1 MTAAIQVSSQIL
13 NILLRYIDEEGIANA
28 DFRSRIE
35 AAKSVDR
42 ISIEHWWGLLEEL
55 ATLHPIPALGIQI
68 GMRGE
73 IQDAGILGYLAASCD
88 SLVEAVARLQRF
100 EPLLQNLSH
109 SWVKIKQ
116 DHIYIGWEG
125 SGNESTVLSN
135 DVVVSGTLA
144 FIRKL
149 IGTQTFTPLEVE
161 LAGIP
166 VDEQKEY
173 ERLLGCPVVITDDV
187 LAMKLPLSMLQLS
200 IDNSNPQLRLI
211 LEQQAESILATLPKP
226 DEFLKDIQQHILN
239 GLEVGQLSM
248 KWLAGKLGISES
260 SLYRKL
266 SERGRSYQNLLDE
279 LRCQLAIRYIKN
291 PDLSLTEIS
300 LMLGFSEHSAFTR
313 AFKKWVGQTPLKYRN
328 SFLKVDRNSIS

>member
-109 SWVKIKQ
+109 SWTI
-116 DHIYIGWEG
+116 
-125 SGNESTVLSN
+125 
-135 DVVVSGTLA
+135 
-144 FIRKL
+144 
-149 IGTQTFTPLEVE
+149 
-161 LAGIP
+161 
-166 VDEQKEY
+166 
-173 ERLLGCPVVITDDV
+173 
-187 LAMKLPLSMLQLS
+187 S
-200 IDNSNPQLRLI
+200 IS
-211 LEQQAESILATLPKP
+211 
-226 DEFLKDIQQHILN
+226 
-239 GLEVGQLSM
+239 
-248 KWLAGKLGISES
+248 AGKAVVMSQLYYPMMWWYQEPWLLSA
-260 SLYRKL
+260 SLLVLKH
-266 SERGRSYQNLLDE
+266 
-279 LRCQLAIRYIKN
+279 LRR
-291 PDLSLTEIS
+291 
-300 LMLGFSEHSAFTR
+300 
-313 AFKKWVGQTPLKYRN
+313 
-328 SFLKVDRNSIS
+328 

>member
-1 MTAAIQVSSQIL
+1 MTAAIQVSSQVL
-13 NILLRYIDEEGIANA
+13 NILLRFIDEEGIS
-28 DFRSRIE
+28 DSHYRSRVE
-35 AAKSVDR
+35 AAKCFDR
-42 ISIEHWWGLLEEL
+42 ISIELWWNLLEEL
-55 ATLHPIPALGIQI
+55 AIIHPLPALGIQI

-100 EPLLQNLSH
+100 EPLIHNLSH
-109 SWVKIKQ
+109 SWLKIKE
-116 DHIYIGWEG
+116 DHIYIGWENNG
-125 SGNESTVLSN
+125 HVSTVLSN
-135 DVVVSGTLA
+135 DVVLSGSLA

-166 VDEQKEY
+166 TDEKNEY
-173 ERLLGCPVVITDDV
+173 ERLLGCPVVITEDV

-200 IDNSNPQLRLI
+200 IDNSNPQLRSI

-239 GLEVGQLSM
+239 GLEIGQISV
-248 KWLAGKLGISES
+248 KWLARKLDISER

-279 LRCQLAIRYIKN
+279 LRHQLAIRYIKN

-300 LMLGFSEHSAFTR
+300 LMLGYSEHSAFTR
-313 AFKKWVGQTPLKYRN
+313 AFKKWVGETPLKYRN
-328 SFLKVDRNSIS
+328 NILKLTQ